1 MQDNLNLI
9 VFSKN
14 RPMQLQATIE
24 SSRLGCFDNID
35 VIYKSDDE
43 YKEGYEILKIR
54 FPKVNFVEQTD
65 FKKDLLGLFKYEWT
79 CFAADDDIFYGQF
92 DKSILKEITNDV
104 VCFSL
109 RLGMNINYCYSND
122 KPNQI
127 KNYEDKGEFIKFNWR
142 EQELDFGYPLSV
154 ISHIFRTTQIKALSE
169 KEVYSNPNIYE
180 GVLQRH
186 LEGLQANM
194 VAYKQSRVFGVPA
207 NRVNDTNANRNGL
220 KNPYTT
226 EELNRMYLE
235 GKKINVNKYFNI
247 TACQQEIKYFFI
259 GKENCQDL

>member
-186 LEGLQANM
+186 LEGLQANI

-220 KNPYTT
+220 KTLTLQKNLT
-226 EELNRMYLE
+226 
-235 GKKINVNKYFNI
+235 ICI
-247 TACQQEIKYFFI
+247 
-259 GKENCQDL
+259 